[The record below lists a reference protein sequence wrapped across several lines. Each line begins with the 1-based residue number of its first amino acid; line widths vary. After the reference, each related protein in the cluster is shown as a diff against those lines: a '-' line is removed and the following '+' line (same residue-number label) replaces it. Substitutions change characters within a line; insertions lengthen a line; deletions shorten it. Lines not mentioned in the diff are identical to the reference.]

1 MSELLLLKF
10 PMHFSNSYVPE
21 DALFYLVSF
30 KVFKKVYIG
39 GTPETIIIFL
49 VGPHGQSQVYQ
60 QWDKLKDGQ
69 LERHD
74 LMGVIYVP
82 LTSVEKQLEDRT

>member
-1 MSELLLLKF
+1 MSGLLLPKF

-30 KVFKKVYIG
+30 KVCRKIYIG
-39 GTPETIIIFL
+39 GITETINNYFL

-82 LTSVEKQLEDRT
+82 LTSVEKQLED